1 MGFVRHLRAKFYV
14 SSSRDFAA
22 TFSLLLELLSD
33 RMSTMLSNFSEDHDE
48 GMDVQ
53 EANTFRF
60 TEEPSL
66 EKM

>member
-33 RMSTMLSNFSEDHDE
+33 QMSTMLSNFSEDHDE